1 MAQKPEGQVTPKKK
15 RAQQKVRICLHIGP
29 NLAKSLFYK
38 TNFTG
43 RVTDTILGAL
53 LPQDIQILMSNKEPP
68 TKKARTMTD
77 SSSDAKSDMV
87 TNSETYPVI
96 DRVANGAHVQGMEQY
111 QAM

>member
-1 MAQKPEGQVTPKKK
+1 
-15 RAQQKVRICLHIGP
+15 
-29 NLAKSLFYK
+29 
-38 TNFTG
+38 
-43 RVTDTILGAL
+43 
-53 LPQDIQILMSNKEPP
+53 MSNKEPP